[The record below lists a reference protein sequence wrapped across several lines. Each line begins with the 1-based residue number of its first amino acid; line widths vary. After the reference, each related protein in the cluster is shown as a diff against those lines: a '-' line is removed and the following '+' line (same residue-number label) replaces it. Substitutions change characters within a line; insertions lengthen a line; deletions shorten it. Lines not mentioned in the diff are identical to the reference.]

1 MCDWGM
7 AGGSGAPRLL
17 RPLVLALLCA
27 QTLGQVFNLTLSVKE
42 GLPARTIVGDL
53 GAGLSRPSTGFFIS
67 ESRDSY
73 VFRDLEIDADTGIIS
88 TAVVLD
94 RESRDKY
101 EFVAA
106 TLTGEMIR
114 VEIEVEDVNDHSP
127 AFPSD
132 EVNLEVS
139 ELSPLGSRFQLEGAK
154 DADEGEFGTQG
165 YRITDGGMLDLFRLE
180 YRVGSETH
188 PSLDLILASKLDR
201 ETQDFYSFAVEAFDG
216 GIPART
222 GTLTLN
228 VHVLDENDNPPVFN
242 RSEYHASL
250 PEDAQLMSSVCRV
263 HAADL
268 DLGENGRVTY
278 EINRRQSD
286 PDEVFA
292 INETT
297 GVIFLNKPLDYEA
310 QAFHELIVSARDNG
324 AQPERSSAYVGVK
337 VVNVND
343 NSPAV
348 SVLFLSE
355 LGDAVVSEAAS
366 VGDYV
371 ARISVSDPDFGEDSL
386 AVTLEGGD
394 GKFTLKQQSDDFL
407 YTLSVSG
414 ELDREERDLYE
425 LKVRASDSGDPPLTG
440 EKILVLRV
448 SDANDCRPVFEKDSY
463 TVSIA
468 EDAPKGSS
476 LIQVRARDADEGVNS
491 ELRYSVLR
499 SSRDGLISVEPETGL
514 VTTAAALDRET
525 QSELRF
531 LVVAADQGDPPLSST
546 ATVTVLVEDVNDNE
560 PVFLQQ
566 LYNTSVLEHSDVG
579 SCFLQV
585 RWRGKQNPELL
596 VVLLVLMHL
605 S

>member
-1 MCDWGM
+1 M
-7 AGGSGAPRLL
+7 AGGNIAPRLL
-17 RPLVLALLCA
+17 RLLVLALLYA
-27 QTLGQVFNLTLSVKE
+27 QALGQVFNLTLSVKE

-67 ESRDSY
+67 ESMDSY

-101 EFVAA
+101 KFVAA

-127 AFPSD
+127 VFRSD
-132 EVNLEVS
+132 EVNVEVS
-139 ELSPLGSRFQLEGAK
+139 ELSPVGSRFQLEGAR

-165 YRITDGGMLDLFRLE
+165 YRITDVEMLDLFRLE

-188 PSLDLILASKLDR
+188 SSLDLILISKLDR
-201 ETQDFYSFAVEAFDG
+201 ETQDFYSFIVEAIDG

-228 VHVLDENDNPPVFN
+228 VQVLDENDNPPIFN
-242 RSEYHASL
+242 QSEYHASL
-250 PEDAQLMSSVCRV
+250 PEEAQLMSSVCRV
-263 HAADL
+263 QATDL

-297 GVIFLNKPLDYEA
+297 GVIYLNKPLDFET
-310 QAFHELIVSARDNG
+310 QAFYELIVTARDNG
-324 AQPERSSAYVGVK
+324 AQPERVSAYIGVK
-337 VVNVND
+337 VVDVND
-343 NSPAV
+343 NSPAI

-371 ARISVSDPDFGEDSL
+371 ARISVSDPDFGEDSPV
-386 AVTLEGGD
+386 VTMDGGD
-394 GKFTLKQQSDDFL
+394 GKFTLKQQSDVFL
-407 YTLSVSG
+407 YILSVSG
-414 ELDREERDLYE
+414 ELDREQRDLYE
-425 LKVRASDSGDPPLTG
+425 LKVRASDSGDPPLTS
-440 EKILVLRV
+440 EKVFVLRV
-448 SDANDCRPVFEKDSY
+448 SDANDCHPVFEKDSY

-476 LIQVRARDADEGVNS
+476 LIQMRAQDADVGVNS

-499 SSRDGLISVEPETGL
+499 SSQDGLISIESETGL
-514 VTTAAALDRET
+514 VTTAAALDREM
-525 QSELRF
+525 QSELQF

-560 PVFLQQ
+560 PIFLQQ
-566 LYNTSVLEHSDVG
+566 LYNVSVLEHSNVG

-585 RWRGKQNPELL
+585 RWREKQNPELL
-596 VVLLVLMHL
+596 VVLLV
-605 S
+605 SKCSDAPV

>member
-1 MCDWGM
+1 MRVWEIV
-7 AGGSGAPRLL
+7 GGHAAPRLL
-17 RPLVLALLCA
+17 RLLSLALLCA
-27 QTLGQVFNLTLSVKE
+27 QALGQVFNLTLSVKE

-53 GAGLSRPSTGFFIS
+53 GARLSRPSTGFFIS

-94 RESRDKY
+94 RETRDKY

-114 VEIEVEDVNDHSP
+114 VAIEVEDVNDHSP
-127 AFPSD
+127 VFRSA
-132 EVNLEVS
+132 EMNMEVS
-139 ELSPLGSRFQLEGAK
+139 ELSPVGSRFQLEGAR

-165 YRITDGGMLDLFRLE
+165 YRITDVGILDVFRLE
-180 YRVGSETH
+180 YRAGSETH
-188 PSLDLILASKLDR
+188 PSLDLILISKLDR
-201 ETQDFYSFAVEAFDG
+201 ETQDFYSFIVEAFDG

-228 VHVLDENDNPPVFN
+228 IQVLDENDNPPTFN
-242 RSEYHASL
+242 QSEYHASL
-250 PEDAQLMSSVCRV
+250 VEDAQLMSTVCQV
-263 HAADL
+263 HATDL

-278 EINRRQSD
+278 EINRRKSD
-286 PDEVFA
+286 PDEVFT
-292 INETT
+292 INQTT
-297 GVIFLNKPLDYEA
+297 GVILLNKPLDYEA

-324 AQPERSSAYVGVK
+324 AQPERISTYVGVK
-337 VVNVND
+337 VRNIND
-343 NSPAV
+343 NRPAI
-348 SVLFLSE
+348 SVMFLSE
-355 LGDAVVSEAAS
+355 SGDAVVSELAS

-386 AVTLEGGD
+386 TVTLEGGD
-394 GKFTLKQQSDDFL
+394 GKFTLKQQSDVFL

-425 LKVRASDSGDPPLTG
+425 LKVRACDSGDPPLTS
-440 EKILVLRV
+440 EKAFLLRV
-448 SDANDCRPVFEKDSY
+448 SDANDCQPVFEKDSY
-463 TVSIA
+463 TVSIP

-476 LIQVRARDADEGVNS
+476 LIQVRARDADDGVNS

-499 SSRDGLISVEPETGL
+499 SSADGLISVDSETGL
-514 VTTAAALDRET
+514 VTTVAALDRET
-525 QSELRF
+525 QSELQF
-531 LVVAADQGDPPLSST
+531 LVVATDRGDPPLSST
-546 ATVTVLVEDVNDNE
+546 ATVTVLVDDVNDNE

-566 LYNTSVLEHSDVG
+566 LYNVSVPEHSNVG

-585 RWRGKQNPELL
+585 C
-596 VVLLVLMHL
+596 
-605 S
+605 